1 MKNEKELMRL
11 CFPGDEAR
19 LPWLSLLL
27 HAYAVIDNG
36 VAEAVKVEEKKKKAR
51 LACAKGCSACCS
63 THKDIPVYPLELVG
77 LYWFVV
83 EKTLPPVREA
93 LKGQLLKHEK
103 GAPCPFLINNA
114 CSVHLLRPVAC
125 RQFNVF
131 SKPCAENE
139 DPFYTRR
146 KDVLIPIENYTNQA
160 FSIMLPFYG
169 ITDEIAKARAIKN
182 RLIHT
187 QARILQECNWKEL
200 AIRMDNFDFTR
211 NQHLR

>member
-1 MKNEKELMRL
+1 MKKEKTFMRL
-11 CFPGDEAR
+11 HFPEDEAR
-19 LPWLSLLL
+19 LPWLPMLL

-36 VAEAVKVEEKKKKAR
+36 VAATIKGEKKKRKVR
-51 LACAKGCSACCS
+51 LACAKGCSACCR

-83 EKTLPPVREA
+83 EKFLQPARATLKR
-93 LKGQLLKHEK
+93 QLLDYEK
-103 GAPCPFLINNA
+103 GLPCPFLISGI
-114 CSVHLLRPVAC
+114 CSVHLLRPIAC

-131 SKPCAENE
+131 SKPCSEGE

-146 KDVLIPIENYTNQA
+146 SDVLIPVENYTNQA

-187 QARILQECNWKEL
+187 QARILQECSWKEL
-200 AIRMDNFDFTR
+200 ARRMDDFDFAHSQ
-211 NQHLR
+211 NHK